1 MSSTTALPA
10 MSDPSAPAPR
20 ARHGFRAEIQ
30 GLRALSVTLVVVY
43 HLWPSALPGGYIGV
57 DVFFVVSG
65 FLISRHLFQE
75 IRETGRIAV
84 GAFWARRIRRLLP
97 ASFFVLAATLVATL
111 IWVPLSSRS
120 NELWNIGATA
130 LYVINWVF
138 GRDAVDYLSQDDA
151 PSIVQQYW
159 SLAVEEQLYVIWP
172 LLLII
177 IVLVARALMR
187 RKREG
192 SWRNTDRYAIGAV
205 LGAVFVASLVASI
218 VLTASSPGAAYFS
231 TFVRAWEFAAGGLLA
246 MVTIVF
252 ADRVDLWSTRGG
264 RLIAEIAPW
273 TGAGIIAACA
283 FTFNGDTP
291 FPGAAALVP
300 VLGALLVIAVDPP
313 ERAMSFRVV
322 SNLAPIRSVGKWSY
336 SIYLWHWPLVVLFP
350 LVFGV
355 AIGLRAGLIVGAA
368 AIVLGALTSRFVED
382 PARFTRRWGA
392 RHRREFIFAL
402 VVPVVLIGVIA
413 TQVIAIDRSVAAAG
427 ASANSQ
433 LQEPCF
439 GVNGILDEANCP
451 NSLTVTEPVN
461 SAFASADLDP
471 NWCLTQLDEDW
482 KTCTYGDPAATNGT
496 IALVGDSH
504 AAALAPA
511 FDKYY
516 ADHGWRVITYFRF
529 GCPAL
534 TTVPE
539 HMLGKDPAEQVACT
553 TWSAR
558 VLDELRTRDDIDVAV
573 FTDYSR
579 AYFASDDP
587 SKSAE
592 YTAEVAANWKSVE
605 DTGKK
610 IAFVQDVPF
619 AGGGDMPA
627 CLAAIDL
634 PALAPCSQPRT
645 IALIDDPVL
654 EAVRSMPSVL
664 FIDTSRFFC
673 TMETCL
679 SYIGGIVAYA
689 DTNHLS
695 GTYARSIAPYLG
707 DQLLAAIAGNDSGG

>member
-10 MSDPSAPAPR
+10 MSDPAVPAPR

-30 GLRALSVTLVVVY
+30 GLRALSVTLVVAY
-43 HLWPSALPGGYIGV
+43 HLWPELLPGGYIGV

-75 IRETGRIAV
+75 IRATGRVAV
-84 GAFWARRIRRLLP
+84 RAFWARRIRRLLP

-111 IWVPLSSRS
+111 IWVPLSTRA

-130 LYVINWVF
+130 LYVVNWIF

-172 LLLII
+172 ILLLVVIFS
-177 IVLVARALMR
+177 ARALLR
-187 RKREG
+187 RRGGATWNSVDK
-192 SWRNTDRYAIGAV
+192 WVIGGTLVAV
-205 LGAVFVASLVASI
+205 LAASLTASV
-218 VLTASSPGAAYFS
+218 VLTAAAPGAAYFS

-246 MVTIVF
+246 IGSILL
-252 ADRVDLWSTRGG
+252 ADRLDLWNTRGG
-264 RLIAEIAPW
+264 RVVAEIAPW
-273 TGAGIIAACA
+273 LGALTIAVCA
-283 FTFNGDTP
+283 FTFNSDTP
-291 FPGAAALVP
+291 FPGAIALVP
-300 VLGALLVIAVDPP
+300 VIGALIVIAVDPP
-313 ERAMSFRVV
+313 DRPMSFRVA

-350 LVFGV
+350 LIFGIE
-355 AIGLRAGLIVGAA
+355 IGLRTGLLVGA
-368 AIVLGALTSRFVED
+368 VSVLLGALTSRFVED
-382 PARFTRRWGA
+382 PARFTRRWGV
-392 RHRREFIFAL
+392 RHRREFVFAL
-402 VVPVVLIGVIA
+402 VVPILLIGVIA
-413 TQVIAIDRSVAAAG
+413 TQVAAIDRSVAAAG
-427 ASANSQ
+427 EQANSQ

-439 GVNGILDEANCP
+439 GVNGILAETDCP
-451 NSLTVTEPVN
+451 DGLTVTEPVN
-461 SAFASADLDP
+461 VAFASSDLDP
-471 NWCLTQLDEDW
+471 NWCLTQLDEEW
-482 KTCTYGDPAATNGT
+482 KSCTYGDPEGPSGT

-504 AAALAPA
+504 AAAMAPA

-516 ADHGWRVITYFRF
+516 ADRGWRVISYFRF

-534 TTVPE
+534 TTVPD

-558 VLDELRTRDDIDVAV
+558 VLDELRSRDDIDVAA

-579 AYFASDDP
+579 AYFATDDP
-587 SKSAE
+587 VASAE

-605 DTGKK
+605 DSGKK
-610 IAFVQDVPF
+610 VAFIQDVPF
-619 AGGGDMPA
+619 AGGGDVPA
-627 CLAAIDL
+627 CLAGIDV

-645 IALIDDPVL
+645 LALIDDPVL
-654 EAVRSMPSVL
+654 EAVRSMPSVA

-679 SYIGGIVAYA
+679 SYVGGVVVYA

-707 DQLLAAIAGNDSGG
+707 EQLLDAVATGGASG